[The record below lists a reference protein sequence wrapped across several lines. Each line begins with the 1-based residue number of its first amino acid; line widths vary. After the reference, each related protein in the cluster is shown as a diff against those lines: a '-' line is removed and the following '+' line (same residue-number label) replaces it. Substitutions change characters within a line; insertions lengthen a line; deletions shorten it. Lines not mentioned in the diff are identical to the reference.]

1 MAVLSPSPKAQ
12 FLDASGNPLVGGKVY
27 TYAAG
32 TTTPLATFTT
42 GAGTVPNAN
51 PVILDSRGEAN
62 IWYSN
67 GTSYKVVLTD
77 SADATIW
84 TVDNIV
90 TIGSLAFQNANAVN
104 ITGGTIGSGVT
115 FNGNTTGTAS
125 NVTGV
130 VAVVNGGTGS
140 TTAAAARTALG
151 AARSGANDDITSLKQ
166 DVALVATG
174 TIGATSIGYRGAPQN
189 AQTAAYQLALTDN
202 GKHISITTGGVVIPD
217 NGSLSFPVGAVV
229 VIFNNSGSS
238 QSISILPTDTLR
250 QAGTTNTGTRTL
262 ANYGLATCVKVA
274 PGTWAI
280 TGAGLT

>member
-32 TTTPLATFTT
+32 TTTPVATFTT
-42 GAGTVPNAN
+42 GAGTVANTN

-151 AARSGANDDITSLKQ
+151 AAKSGANDDITALDQ
-166 DVALVATG
+166 DVVLVATG
-174 TIGATSIGYRGAPQN
+174 TVGADSIGYRGAPQN

-202 GKHISITTGGVVIPD
+202 GKHISITTGGVTIPA
-217 NGSLSFPVGAVV
+217 NSAAAFPIGATV
-229 VIFNNSGSS
+229 VIYNNSGSS
-238 QSISILPTDTLR
+238 QNIAITTDTLR

-274 PGTWAI
+274 STVWAI

>member
-12 FLDASGNPLVGGKVY
+12 FLDASGAPLVGGKVY

-32 TTTPLATFTT
+32 TTTPLATYTT
-42 GAGTVPNAN
+42 GAGIALNTN

-62 IWYSN
+62 IWYAT

-84 TVDNIV
+84 TVDNII
-90 TIGSLAFQNANAVN
+90 TIGSLAFQNANAVA

-140 TTAAAARTALG
+140 TTAAAARAALG

-174 TIGATSIGYRGAPQN
+174 DIGATSIGYRGAPQN

-202 GKHISITTGGVVIPD
+202 GKHISITTGGITIPANSAAAFPIGATVVIY
-217 NGSLSFPVGAVV
+217 
-229 VIFNNSGSS
+229 NNSGSS
-238 QSISILPTDTLR
+238 QSIAITTDTLR

-262 ANYGLATCVKVA
+262 ANYGLATCVKVD
-274 PGTWAI
+274 TTVWAI
-280 TGAGLT
+280 TGAGLS